1 MAGQYSQ
8 RQFFRNT
15 PNKYL
20 QQYFTAK
27 QISIDL
33 DFETVKE
40 RDVETI
46 STAFAALLDIEQT
59 QGEAD
64 FRMINSLASEAGVK
78 VLVDE
83 ALYFEDSAFIEE
95 IANIAGFHAKVLW
108 AFINK
113 PEYWHVATMFLHA
126 DNVSASYWKKRNK
139 LPMLADGI
147 ENNAI
152 DALSKAISVY
162 FREQESRGKHCK
174 IETYSRNNKEYFFAY
189 PEDYA
194 QSNNEWVSDNLE
206 NRATHPAFEIIF
218 VYCEDEQSLD
228 IYPPKIPKAVPAL
241 QQLFAKHI
249 LHLDSLPDGEIDKRV
264 YELDTVAERDF
275 DFKITEE
282 SGIELA
288 VVKSLR
294 LSFKSQSKK
303 RLTLEA
309 DTKKSPLAVYDLLA
323 ELDLPPYYISQIG
336 VKVLFAA
343 NGAKRKATRNF
354 NITYPNSCALNYDG
368 NDLKIREMLVAS
380 GIEPHALNKA

>member
-147 ENNAI
+147 ENNA
-152 DALSKAISVY
+152 
-162 FREQESRGKHCK
+162 F
-174 IETYSRNNKEYFFAY
+174 
-189 PEDYA
+189 
-194 QSNNEWVSDNLE
+194 
-206 NRATHPAFEIIF
+206 
-218 VYCEDEQSLD
+218 
-228 IYPPKIPKAVPAL
+228 
-241 QQLFAKHI
+241 
-249 LHLDSLPDGEIDKRV
+249 DS
-264 YELDTVAERDF
+264 
-275 DFKITEE
+275 
-282 SGIELA
+282 
-288 VVKSLR
+288 
-294 LSFKSQSKK
+294 
-303 RLTLEA
+303 
-309 DTKKSPLAVYDLLA
+309 
-323 ELDLPPYYISQIG
+323 
-336 VKVLFAA
+336 
-343 NGAKRKATRNF
+343 
-354 NITYPNSCALNYDG
+354 
-368 NDLKIREMLVAS
+368 AS
-380 GIEPHALNKA
+380 MA